1 MSEYIKHYGV
11 KGMKWGIRKDSK
23 IIKKKKKHKN
33 FVKNYYKAN
42 IKATKDAIK
51 KIKNEGIL
59 KYYTDS
65 IKDLKRFILVNS
77 SLHNQHITNIN
88 NHIFMQQQ
96 QNIMNL
102 DNINNQMTQISI
114 SQLNNA
120 ALDASHMHTMNFYAW
135 QHMY

>member
-1 MSEYIKHYGV
+1 
-11 KGMKWGIRKDSK
+11 
-23 IIKKKKKHKN
+23 
-33 FVKNYYKAN
+33 
-42 IKATKDAIK
+42 
-51 KIKNEGIL
+51 
-59 KYYTDS
+59 
-65 IKDLKRFILVNS
+65 
-77 SLHNQHITNIN
+77 
-88 NHIFMQQQ
+88 MQQQ